1 MPVTELFTKGGWVM
15 YPILAAS
22 VLALAVIAERA
33 VHFLRIRNDDD
44 ALYDRVRALAAKGN
58 LKESLAACEAARGPV
73 AASLAVCLR
82 NLHKGAQRAETLIEH
97 EGSDLLADLEKHLRI
112 LSVVAQTAP
121 LLGLLGTVTGMI
133 QAFMSVEATGGRAS
147 VTALAGGIWEALLT
161 TAFGLCVA
169 IPAMLA
175 YHCFEGR
182 VDDYER
188 KIHRCVHEILDLSQ
202 EAEKA

>member
-1 MPVTELFTKGGWVM
+1 MLELFVKGGWVM

-22 VLALAVIAERA
+22 VLALAVSLERA

-44 ALYDRVRALAAKGN
+44 ALFVRVRKLLAGGRT
-58 LKESLAACEAARGPV
+58 EECLAACKSARGPV
-73 AASLAVCLR
+73 AASLSVCLR
-82 NLHKGAQRAETLIEH
+82 NLHKGAERTEALIEH
-97 EGSDLLADLEKHLRI
+97 EGSDLLAGLEKHLRI
-112 LSVVAQTAP
+112 LSVVAQIAP

-133 QAFMSVEATGGRAS
+133 QAFMSVETTGGRAS

-175 YHCFEGR
+175 YHCFEGQ

-188 KIHRCVHEILDLSQ
+188 KIHRCVHEVLDFSR